1 MGMGSKKTVI
11 GYEYNGTVHSG
22 IGLAMDELYQI
33 NIGDKTAWTG
43 SIKQNGS
50 IFIDK
55 YNLFGGKKGEGG
67 VRGTLDVMFGGAE
80 QGQNGNLTRY
90 LGNKIPAF
98 RGTVTTVFSGMLAA
112 MNWYPKTWNF
122 YYRRI
127 KSGWPDNMPFY
138 PETIEISLAN
148 GQIKAMNPAH
158 ILYES
163 YISNTWGAGIPRAMM
178 DDEAYKQVADT
189 LYNEGFGLCF
199 EWKATDDLKKL
210 REYVCSHIDA
220 VLGTDPKTGKNT
232 IRLIRDDYAVED
244 LPVFDED
251 TGLLEIKLQT
261 SNNTEVPSQIIVKFN
276 DAITFQERTAYATN
290 PAVAQGQIGRNTET
304 NEYLGIPI
312 GELATRVAYR
322 DLKAKTSGIKSASI
336 KLDRRAY
343 DIVNGQP
350 FRIKTKYRAN
360 NIDLVVRATKRKENF
375 LTDGSITMD
384 VVQDVFST
392 PKVAFMPIPDAPN
405 RPEPQPPV
413 PIIYSRLLEATYRD
427 LVSIVDPANLEKID
441 SSSSFIY
448 AVAQSPANQCYSYD
462 IVSRVKGSASFSEAD
477 DTGTWCATALIASD
491 IGYFDTIIHIQDGQ
505 LLEDVEIG
513 SAALIDDE
521 IVRIDGLDL
530 ANNQI
535 TLGRGCVDTVPTKHS
550 KGVMIWFIDSS
561 ETTDG
566 VEYSYNNNVEIKLLP
581 NTFRERLEQSQAET
595 KAINVQARQGRPYPP
610 GNLKINGAA
619 YPEKVNAAALN
630 ITWSG
635 RHRLLQAD
643 KLIDTTATDTGEE
656 ANTRYNL
663 TVYLND
669 TLYKKEQGLTAKD
682 YSFTLTTISEH
693 QSLLHFDNNII
704 DEAGTVWTNNGVTFE
719 NSPDKPFNQQAIFDN
734 NRFIQ
739 TTDNKNLSIGAEDD
753 FTFSFWI
760 EPTSLTNSYA
770 TIIAN
775 GYSSWSAGACF
786 INLWGENSPNS
797 TLSSKIGL
805 GSRESSY
812 EYGYTSILSNTII
825 EAGKRYHVAI
835 TRSKGTIRLFLNGV
849 LDAERTG
856 NKLVFD
862 FSRYGKTAIGRDYN
876 NPEPSCFLQAK
887 LDEFLF
893 TKQALYTTN
902 FIPPTEPY
910 SNSGETR
917 VKVELEAERDGLVS
931 YQKHSYSFKAGE

>member
-1 MGMGSKKTVI
+1 MGSKKTVI

-22 IGLAMDELYQI
+22 IGLAMDELYRI
-33 NIGDKTAWTG
+33 DIGDKAAWVG

-50 IFIDK
+50 IFIDQ

-67 VRGTLDVMFGGAE
+67 VRGTLDVLFGGE
-80 QGQNGNLTRY
+80 TQGQNAKLTRY

-127 KSGWPDNMPFY
+127 KSGWPDNTPFY

-178 DDEAYKQVADT
+178 DDDAYKQVADT
-189 LYNEGFGLCF
+189 LYAEGFGLCF

-210 REYVCSHIDA
+210 REYVCNHIDA

-251 TGLLEIKLQT
+251 SGLLEIKLQT
-261 SNNTEVPSQIIVKFN
+261 SNNTDVPSQIIVKFN

-322 DLKAKTSGIKSASI
+322 DLKAKTSGIKSATI

-343 DIVNGQP
+343 DIINGQP

-375 LTDGSITMD
+375 LTDGSITME

-413 PIIYSRLLEATYRD
+413 PVIYSRVLEATYRD
-427 LVSIVDPANLEKID
+427 LVLTLDPANLEKID
-441 SSSSFIY
+441 SNSGFIY

-462 IVSRVKGSASFSEAD
+462 IVSRVKGAANFSEAD
-477 DTGTWCATALIASD
+477 DTGAWCATALIASD
-491 IGYFDTIIHIQDGQ
+491 IGYTDTIIPIQDGQ

-530 ANNQI
+530 ANNQLTI
-535 TLGRGCVDTVPTKHS
+535 GRGCVDTVPTKHA
-550 KGVMIWFIDSS
+550 KGAMIWFIDSS

-595 KAINVQARQGRPYPP
+595 KAITVQARQGRPYPP
-610 GNLKINGAA
+610 GNLKINGIA
-619 YPEKVNAAALN
+619 YPEKVNATTLN

-635 RHRLLQAD
+635 RNRLLQAD
-643 KLIDTTATDTGEE
+643 KLIDTTANGTGEE
-656 ANTRYNL
+656 IGTTYNL
-663 TVYLND
+663 KILRENGSLMHQATGITQQNYTWTNYSINLKQTRSFMLLETDIVDYGGALWLND
-669 TLYKKEQGLTAKD
+669 GCRFVSSSGLSDKGSLRIEKNGYLSTGNTSLFEIGKSD
-682 YSFTLTTISEH
+682 FTIEFFIKPDMIS
-693 QSLLHFDNNII
+693 
-704 DEAGTVWTNNGVTFE
+704 
-719 NSPDKPFNQQAIFDN
+719 
-734 NRFIQ
+734 
-739 TTDNKNLSIGAEDD
+739 TTDQIILDFFGGYESTRDKVSWQLVITASGALSLWCEGNYSA
-753 FTFSFWI
+753 FT
-760 EPTSLTNSYA
+760 
-770 TIIAN
+770 
-775 GYSSWSAGACF
+775 SA
-786 INLWGENSPNS
+786 
-797 TLSSKIGL
+797 
-805 GSRESSY
+805 SRIF
-812 EYGYTSILSNTII
+812 T
-825 EAGKRYHVAI
+825 AGISYHVAVSRI
-835 TRSKGTIRLFLNGV
+835 NNTMRFFINGKLINTFTCDYYFGVFPEKIFIGAQSNKISAYSYTGLLNWLIFTVGEGKYTSNYTPLATSPV
-849 LDAERTG
+849 YDGGESASDQ
-856 NKLVFD
+856 VFM
-862 FSRYGKTAIGRDYN
+862 
-876 NPEPSCFLQAK
+876 
-887 LDEFLF
+887 
-893 TKQALYTTN
+893 
-902 FIPPTEPY
+902 
-910 SNSGETR
+910 
-917 VKVELEAERDGLVS
+917 VELESVRDNLTS
-931 YQKHSYSFKAGE
+931 YQKHSYLFKVGE

>member
-1 MGMGSKKTVI
+1 MGMGSKSTVI
-11 GYEYNGTVHSG
+11 GYEYSGTVHSG
-22 IGLAMDELYQI
+22 IGLAMDELTQI
-33 NIGDKTAWTG
+33 DIGDKPAWTG

-67 VRGTLDVMFGGAE
+67 VRGTLDVLFGGE
-80 QGQNGNLTRY
+80 TQGQNAKLTRY

-127 KSGWPDNMPFY
+127 KSGWPDNTPFY

-178 DDEAYKQVADT
+178 DDEAYKKVADT
-189 LYNEGFGLCF
+189 LYAEGFGLCF
-199 EWKATDDLKKL
+199 EWKATDDLKNL
-210 REYVCSHIDA
+210 REYVCNHIDA
-220 VLGTDPKTGKNT
+220 ILGTDPKTGKNT

-251 TGLLEIKLQT
+251 SGLLEIKLQA

-350 FRIKTKYRAN
+350 FRIKTKYRTN

-392 PKVAFMPIPDAPN
+392 PKVAFMPIPDAPS
-405 RPEPQPPV
+405 RPEPEPPE
-413 PIIYSRLLEATYRD
+413 PIVYSRVLEATYRD
-427 LVSIVDPANLEKID
+427 LVLTLDPANLEKID
-441 SSSSFIY
+441 SSSGFIY

-462 IVSRVKGSASFSEAD
+462 IVSRVKGAANFSEAA
-477 DTGTWCATALIASD
+477 WCATALIASD
-491 IGYFDTIIHIQDGQ
+491 IGYTDTIIHIQDGQ

-530 ANNQI
+530 ANNQLTI
-535 TLGRGCVDTVPTKHS
+535 GRGCVDTVPTKHA
-550 KGVMIWFIDSS
+550 KGTMIWFIDSS

-581 NTFRERLEQSQAET
+581 NTFRERLEQGQAET
-595 KAINVQARQGRPYPP
+595 KAITVQARQGRPYPP
-610 GNLKINGAA
+610 GSLKINDIA

-630 ITWSG
+630 ISWSG

-643 KLIDTTATDTGEE
+643 KLIDTTATDTGLE
-656 ANTRYNL
+656 ANAAYNL
-663 TVYLND
+663 KIYIDDELKVDEPFYTKNEYQL
-669 TLYKKEQGLTAKD
+669 KELLTGGPDIA
-682 YSFTLTTISEH
+682 
-693 QSLLHFDNNII
+693 LLHFNNNII
-704 DEAGTVWTNNGVTFE
+704 DDSKRSWQVVENIAFNETDNKLGSACLLLAGSGAVSLPDSNLEFQFGKNDFTIDCWIKPSILTNTRMIVDNYKYPGNVWQLFVYSGKLCFWSRTLGYFQTNSSLTANVWTHVAVCRKDSVLRVFINGKL
-719 NSPDKPFNQQAIFDN
+719 DK
-734 NRFIQ
+734 Q
-739 TTDNKNLSIGAEDD
+739 TTDTTDYLSSGRITIGRRWSGGDY
-753 FTFSFWI
+753 FTGLIDELRIS
-760 EPTSLTNSYA
+760 
-770 TIIAN
+770 N
-775 GYSSWSAGACF
+775 GYAHYTS
-786 INLWGENSPNS
+786 NYTVPTEEYELY
-797 TLSSKIGL
+797 LL
-805 GSRESSY
+805 GTPL
-812 EYGYTSILSNTII
+812 EYGNY
-825 EAGKRYHVAI
+825 R
-835 TRSKGTIRLFLNGV
+835 
-849 LDAERTG
+849 
-856 NKLVFD
+856 
-862 FSRYGKTAIGRDYN
+862 
-876 NPEPSCFLQAK
+876 
-887 LDEFLF
+887 
-893 TKQALYTTN
+893 
-902 FIPPTEPY
+902 
-910 SNSGETR
+910 
-917 VKVELEAERDGLVS
+917 VELESVRDNLTS
-931 YQKHSYSFKAGE
+931 YQKHSYSFKVGE